1 MATVYYHDPDA
12 VLDYGKDWSEF
23 LDGDTISTS
32 EWAVSGTGLTIDSD
46 TISGDTAIVWLSG
59 GTSGMTYT
67 LTNSIVTTA
76 GREEDAILTIYVRDK
91 YPALVIEDGSLVD
104 GANSYATVTEYM
116 AYAESRGVSLADN
129 ETSKSE
135 LVQAIDYMES
145 KRPQFK
151 GSLVD
156 RDQPLGFP
164 RYDVVIEGFYWESD
178 EIPRQVKLC
187 QLALALDIHAGNDPY
202 NPEINSHIKS
212 ERIDEALTLS
222 YFGRDQD
229 VKLSKTSKWEALLSS
244 LLVNSG
250 LGIAL
255 ERA

>member
-1 MATVYYHDPDA
+1 M
-12 VLDYGKDWSEF
+12 
-23 LDGDTISTS
+23 
-32 EWAVSGTGLTIDSD
+32 
-46 TISGDTAIVWLSG
+46 IV
-59 GTSGMTYT
+59 
-67 LTNSIVTTA
+67 
-76 GREEDAILTIYVRDK
+76 
-91 YPALVIEDGSLVD
+91 EDGSIVEN
-104 GANSYATVTEYM
+104 ANSYNTRAEYISYAASVGVTI
-116 AYAESRGVSLADN
+116 ADD
-129 ETSKSE
+129 SAADVE
-135 LVQAIDYMES
+135 LVQAAEFMES
-145 KRPQFK
+145 KRSQYK
-151 GSLVD
+151 GSLVE
-156 RDQPLGFP
+156 RDQAMAFP
-164 RYDVVIEGFYWESD
+164 RYDVIIEGFYWESD
-178 EIPRQVKLC
+178 EIPRQAKLC